1 MRCSV
6 ADSPDHL
13 LKIQAEEPAGS
24 GSRSEHPA
32 SRGDV
37 PAAPVMCRRDRDT
50 DAALGFDAEYHG
62 VQQLLAADEAP
73 LG

>member
-1 MRCSV
+1 
-6 ADSPDHL
+6 
-13 LKIQAEEPAGS
+13 
-24 GSRSEHPA
+24 
-32 SRGDV
+32 
-37 PAAPVMCRRDRDT
+37 MCRRDRDT